1 MTSNQTD
8 GATLLGRE
16 VYDRDGDK
24 IGSVGQVYADD
35 AGRPTW
41 ASVSTGL
48 LGLHQSLVPLAG
60 ATSLED
66 GVQVPFDK
74 ATVKDAPR
82 VDHEADQPLTS
93 EQVQELY
100 RHYQLQ
106 MDPASTMRYERG
118 RDVSA
123 DTEPSRYDRDR
134 NLYTDTEP
142 MDVIA
147 VEDDLPGDEG
157 RRRLA

>member
-24 IGSVGQVYADD
+24 IGSVGQVYADN

-60 ATSLED
+60 ATSRED

-82 VDHEADQPLTS
+82 VDHEADRPLTG

-106 MDPASTMRYERG
+106 MDPAST
-118 RDVSA
+118 
-123 DTEPSRYDRDR
+123 TQYDRSR
-134 NLYTDTEP
+134 NVYVDTEP
-142 MDVIA
+142 MDVIET
-147 VEDDLPGDEG
+147 EDDLPGDEG